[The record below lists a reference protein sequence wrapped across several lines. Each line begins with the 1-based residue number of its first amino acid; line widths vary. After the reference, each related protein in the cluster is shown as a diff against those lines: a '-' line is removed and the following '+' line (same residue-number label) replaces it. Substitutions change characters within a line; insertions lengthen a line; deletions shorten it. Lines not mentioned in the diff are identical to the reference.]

1 MEAVFPTFFVFAVFK
16 IVATVSLL
24 CQCPSARTLTSVM
37 LTPEVSTLPSTRTL
51 SIVHNADTTVR
62 SNLSAN
68 IKTNRADRNAV
79 YTKPSAGLSSMRKCR
94 AEC

>member
-24 CQCPSARTLTSVM
+24 WQYPSARTLTSVM

-51 SIVHNADTTVR
+51 SIVHNVDATVG
-62 SNLSAN
+62 SNLPAKIKMSTAN
-68 IKTNRADRNAV
+68 RNAV
-79 YTKPSAGLSSMRKCR
+79 HT
-94 AEC
+94 E